1 MKSLKS
7 PRETMT
13 TATVAAEEVAIGTEN
28 VMMIGVAAEE
38 VLLVVVK
45 RVVVVKAVEGDVRNV
60 KMKKL
65 MMKQVT

>member
-13 TATVAAEEVAIGTEN
+13 TATVAAEEVAIGREN

-38 VLLVVVK
+38 VLLVVE
-45 RVVVVKAVEGDVRNV
+45 AEGEMRNV
-60 KMKKL
+60 KSMKKL
-65 MMKQVT
+65 IT